1 MKSWLT
7 TTDHKRIG
15 LLYFFTA
22 FAFFLIG
29 GIEALVIRAQL
40 AQPNGHLVTAETYNQ
55 LFTMHGT
62 TMVFLAL
69 MPLSA
74 SFFNYIVP
82 LQIGAR
88 DVAFPRLNAFSYWVF
103 LLGGLF
109 LNASWLVGP
118 LFHAGTLNVAPDG
131 GWFGYANLTERQ
143 FSPGPN
149 IDFWLLGLQILG
161 ISSLAAGFNFIVT
174 ILNLRAPGMRMMR
187 VPAFTWMT
195 LVTQFLVITAFP
207 VITVGLAF
215 LMFDRFFGTH
225 FYVHEAGAT
234 PILWQHLFWLF
245 GHPEVYILILPAM
258 GIVSDV
264 LPTFAR
270 KPLFGYT
277 VVVYSGVLIGF
288 MGWGVW
294 SHHMFSVGLGPIADS
309 VFSAT
314 TMLIA
319 VPTGVKIFNWIATLW
334 GGDIR
339 GTTAL
344 HFAVGFIAMFIIG
357 GLSGVTHASPPA
369 DLQQTDT
376 YYVVAHI
383 HYVLFGGTIMGL
395 FAGIYYW
402 WPKMTGRLL
411 SETLGK
417 WHFWLQFI
425 GMNLAFFPM
434 HFIGLLGMPRR
445 VYTYSPEL
453 GVSDLNLLSTIGA
466 FLIALSIFVF
476 LVNLLRTRTHG
487 QRAGNDPWG
496 AATLDSRKMA
506 FWAFIGSECLL
517 FTSLIS
523 TYLVYKG
530 KSVVGPYPHEILN
543 IPFTSVSTFDLL
555 MSSLMM
561 VLALAAVQRGDMRW
575 GKIWLFSTALLGL
588 VFLGGQVIEFTEF
601 VHKGLTLQTNLFGC
615 TFFVLTGTHGA
626 HVTVGVLWLLTLW
639 VRALPGK
646 LTQANAM
653 TVEIT
658 GLYWHFVDVVWIII
672 FTVVYL
678 IQ

>member
-1 MKSWLT
+1 MSDAGGLKSWLT

-15 LLYFFTA
+15 LLYFWTA
-22 FAFFLIG
+22 LGFFLVG
-29 GIEALVIRAQL
+29 GIEALFIRVQL
-40 AQPNGHLVTAETYNQ
+40 AQPNGRVVSAETYNQ

-62 TMVFLAL
+62 TMIFLAL
-69 MPLSA
+69 MPLGA
-74 SFFNYIVP
+74 SFFNYMVP

-103 LLGGLF
+103 LFGGLF
-109 LNASWLVGP
+109 LNASWFVGP
-118 LFHAGTLNVAPDG
+118 LFHAGMLNVAPNG

-143 FSPGPN
+143 YSAGPN
-149 IDFWLLGLQILG
+149 IDFWMLGLQVLG

-174 ILNLRAPGMRMMR
+174 ILNMRAPGMRMMR
-187 VPAFTWMT
+187 LPVFTWMT
-195 LVTQFLVITAFP
+195 LVTQFLIVTAFP

-225 FYVHEAGAT
+225 FYVREAGAT

-258 GIVSDV
+258 GVVSDV
-264 LPTFAR
+264 LPTFSR

-277 VVVYSGVLIGF
+277 VVVYSGVLIGL
-288 MGWGVW
+288 MSWGVW
-294 SHHMFSVGLGPIADS
+294 SHHMLAVGLGPIADS
-309 VFSAT
+309 VFAGT

-319 VPTGVKIFNWIATLW
+319 IPTGVKIFNWLGTLW

-357 GLSGVTHASPPA
+357 GLSGVSHASPPA

-383 HYVLFGGTIMGL
+383 HYVFFGGTILGL

-411 SETLGK
+411 NESLGK
-417 WHFWLQFI
+417 WHFWLQLV

-453 GVSDLNLLSTIGA
+453 GVGALNLVSTIGA
-466 FLIALSIFVF
+466 FLIALAILIF
-476 LVNLLRTRTHG
+476 LVNLWHSRTHG
-487 QRAGNDPWG
+487 QPAPNDPWG
-496 AATLDSRKMA
+496 GATLE
-506 FWAFIGSECLL
+506 W
-517 FTSLIS
+517 
-523 TYLVYKG
+523 
-530 KSVVGPYPHEILN
+530 
-543 IPFTSVSTFDLL
+543 SVSSPPPVYNFSVIPTVTSRLPRWSTERHGPMRDPPAMPPEPIHVPGGSWWPLVAAL
-555 MSSLMM
+555 GLPVMA
-561 VLALAAVQRGDMRW
+561 LAL
-575 GKIWLFSTALLGL
+575 
-588 VFLGGQVIEFTEF
+588 
-601 VHKGLTLQTNLFGC
+601 LT
-615 TFFVLTGTHGA
+615 H
-626 HVTVGVLWLLTLW
+626 TLW
-639 VRALPGK
+639 VAFVGVAL
-646 LTQANAM
+646 
-653 TVEIT
+653 
-658 GLYWHFVDVVWIII
+658 
-672 FTVVYL
+672 L
-678 IQ
+678 IGGIYRWAFEPLEV